1 MLGQFLFP
9 EGLNGFHKGF
19 AAAFQSVRLLVVLD
33 VTGDIGRQADG
44 HAFGV
49 LVSHV
54 FILTFILPG
63 LRWFG
68 LLSEPLL
75 CQGKVGRGKRAEGE
89 GGGMGFSRSLRI
101 FSQKSSDSHFSIFHL
116 FGYTQA

>member
-9 EGLNGFHKGF
+9 EGLNGFHEGF

-54 FILTFILPG
+54 FILTFIRCG
-63 LRWFG
+63 LRRSNSG
-68 LLSEPLL
+68 SSLALA
-75 CQGKVGRGKRAEGE
+75 GKSGAGGAGRAAGAFTPSFDL
-89 GGGMGFSRSLRI
+89 FSKLI
-101 FSQKSSDSHFSIFHL
+101 
-116 FGYTQA
+116 